1 MKREKKNAWK
11 IKYLERYR
19 TCKAKVEEARIKE
32 TELGEM
38 RCRAIE
44 KQYLAAVEERKNR
57 EAELSKVYEE
67 TEKAID
73 TLEDQKEKKVL
84 TLIYIGGKDW
94 KRIAKDMTYSERQ
107 VMRIHG
113 SAVEKIKLSVNVS
126 ECHGMS

>member
-1 MKREKKNAWK
+1 MEREKKNAWK

-32 TELGEM
+32 SELEEM
-38 RCRAIE
+38 RCQAIE

-57 EAELSKVYEE
+57 ETELSKIYEE

-94 KRIAKDMTYSERQ
+94 KRIAKDMAYSERQ
-107 VMRIHG
+107 VLRIHG
-113 SAVEKIKLSVNVS
+113 NAVDKMKLSANVM
-126 ECHGMS
+126 ECQ